1 MQSETRD
8 IDSFTVS
15 GKTVTLQ
22 LPSPVTQGQAVTV
35 TYFDPTERVN
45 DDNAIQDR
53 LGNDAATVTSDV
65 NNQSATLDETAPVFQ
80 YAVLS
85 SNGSTIVMVYNEVL
99 DSLNK
104 APTSAFTVEADS
116 SAVTLT
122 GVYVTG
128 RNVEVDLQSA
138 VTEDQTVTVAYTDP
152 SDQDDENAIQDDPA
166 GNDAA
171 SLTAQTVHG
180 ESTAPDGDPPGSS
193 ARSYQLRATTIVL
206 TFDEDLDGTKGP
218 RTSDFSHTVHGESR
232 DVSDVTVSGQTVT
245 LTLPTIVT
253 SDEVVSVTY
262 TDPRAD
268 FDDPNAIQDLDGNDA
283 ASLSRKVTNGST
295 VEDGAGPDF
304 VNAATSDDGKRII
317 LTFSEVLYSDD
328 ASVPFNTDF
337 TIKVDEQEVQ
347 LASST
352 PVLIR
357 GRTVE
362 LALDTEVT
370 AGQTVTVTYT
380 APTAVDGTGNR
391 PFRTRLVTMRRAS
404 KTRRSQTTPRRRPH
418 VPQRRRAPRPPAPR
432 PDHRRRALRR
442 ELHRDRLF

>member
-1 MQSETRD
+1 M
-8 IDSFTVS
+8 TV
-15 GKTVTLQ
+15 
-22 LPSPVTQGQAVTV
+22 
-35 TYFDPTERVN
+35 N
-45 DDNAIQDR
+45 
-53 LGNDAATVTSDV
+53 
-65 NNQSATLDETAPVFQ
+65 
-80 YAVLS
+80 
-85 SNGSTIVMVYNEVL
+85 
-99 DSLNK
+99 
-104 APTSAFTVEADS
+104 
-116 SAVTLT
+116 

-180 ESTAPDGDPPGSS
+180 ESTAPDGDPPGFVS
-193 ARSYQLRATTIVL
+193 AVIPVAGETIVL

-232 DVSDVTVSGQTVT
+232 DVSDITVSGQTVT

-380 APTAVDGTGNR
+380 APTAVTAPETR

-404 KTRRSQTTPRRRPH
+404 KTRRSRTTPHRRPH
-418 VPQRRRAPRPPAPR
+418 VPRPRRARRPPAPR